1 MNQEISAIKKQL
13 GEIFDLIEEI
23 HTYQDNVLLDLSSV
37 SRQDLEA
44 YAQAQ
49 YFKTKVDTS
58 GSMFNAIEMHKAKMK
73 DLDEEEDRLRTK
85 KYELERKLLE
95 LQNR

>member
-1 MNQEISAIKKQL
+1 MNQEIKQQL

-44 YAQAQ
+44 YVQAQ
-49 YFKTKVDTS
+49 YFKMKVDTS

-73 DLDEEEDRLRTK
+73 ELDEQETSLRLK

>member
-1 MNQEISAIKKQL
+1 MNQEIKQQL
-13 GEIFDLIEEI
+13 GEISDLIDEI
-23 HTYQDNVLLDLSSV
+23 HIYQDNVLLDLSSV

-44 YAQAQ
+44 YAQAH
-49 YFKTKVDTS
+49 YFKTKVATS

-73 DLDEEEDRLRTK
+73 ELADQETSLCTK
-85 KYELERKLLE
+85 KYELERKLRE

>member
-1 MNQEISAIKKQL
+1 MNQEIKQQL
-13 GEIFDLIEEI
+13 GEIFDLIEKI

-44 YAQAQ
+44 YVQAQ
-49 YFKTKVDTS
+49 YFKMKVATS

-73 DLDEEEDRLRTK
+73 ELDEQETSLRLK

>member
-1 MNQEISAIKKQL
+1 MNQEIKQQL
-13 GEIFDLIEEI
+13 GEIYDLIEEI
-23 HTYQDNVLLDLSSV
+23 NIYQYNVLLDLSSV

-49 YFKTKVDTS
+49 YFKMKIDNS

-73 DLDEEEDRLRTK
+73 DLDEEEDRLCTK
-85 KYELERKLLE
+85 KYELERKLRE